1 MIDMLLKLHC
11 QPVYHTSFC
20 LPQPSESPERLPGK
34 GASEEDQPADEPLDE
49 PQVPEPPAAP
59 LEPDVCYQSREEP
72 PSSVR
77 VLDESDSESDTD
89 TSDSGSVNSA
99 NLDGPLTHAAPARAD
114 SPSDSESGGQSFSL
128 SSDDDDDGDRSP
140 NMSPSEQRG
149 VAEGHSGEVEL
160 TASLEVTS

>member
-1 MIDMLLKLHC
+1 MFHC
-11 QPVYHTSFC
+11 QPVYHLSLC
-20 LPQPSESPERLPGK
+20 LLQPSESQERLLGK
-34 GASEEDQPADEPLDE
+34 GLSEEDQPADEPLDE

-59 LEPDVCYQSREEP
+59 LEPDVYYQSCVEP
-72 PSSVR
+72 LSSVR
-77 VLDESDSESDTD
+77 VLDESDSESDED
-89 TSDSGSVNSA
+89 TSDSSSVNSA

-114 SPSDSESGGQSFSL
+114 SPSDSESGGESFSL
-128 SSDDDDDGDRSP
+128 STDDDDDGDQSP